1 MSDPVIVNA
10 PERHRYEI
18 TSEGQLAGFAEY
30 KLVGDAV
37 MFTHTEIQPAFEGKG
52 LGSALARFALADVRA
67 RSLHVIPVCQFIAA
81 YLRRHP
87 EEQDLVRED
96 IRRAF
101 KI

>member
-1 MSDPVIVNA
+1 MSEPTLLHA
-10 PERHRYEI
+10 SERHRYEI
-18 TSEGQLAGFAEY
+18 AIEGQLAGFAEY
-30 KLVGDAV
+30 NLVGDAV
-37 MFTHTEIQPAFEGKG
+37 MFTHTEILPVHEGQG
-52 LGSALARFALADVRA
+52 LGSKLARFALADARA
-67 RSLHVIPVCQFIAA
+67 RALHVIPVCQFFAG